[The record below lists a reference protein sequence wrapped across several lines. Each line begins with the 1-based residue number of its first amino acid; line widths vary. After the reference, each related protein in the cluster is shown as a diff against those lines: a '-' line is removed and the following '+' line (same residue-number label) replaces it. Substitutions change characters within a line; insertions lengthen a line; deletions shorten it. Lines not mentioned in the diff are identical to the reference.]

1 MPVVR
6 SMPRRRRPPDE
17 GTPTERTG
25 AIVARAWRSVRE
37 RNERRCE
44 KLLEAFAPIDVD
56 EIDWSG
62 VNDHDLDADSVACL
76 VYMRDVEAFV
86 DRELVG
92 LPGHPN
98 TVGDPLIGRFVD
110 LWREEEQRHAQAL
123 GRFLDLYAADRGIAV
138 PPRQPSPPAVPTR
151 LERLVVHIGGPVADT
166 VTATHM
172 AWGAANELL
181 TLNGY
186 RILARRCGHP
196 TLAGLL
202 NRIADQEARHYSF
215 YLLQAEWRLA
225 ASRTARTVL
234 PHLMRRAWTPV
245 GVGSD
250 FKRPEEFEAVMRYLA
265 RGDDAATV
273 VRMDNRFSRLPGLEA
288 LRIFGDVFA
297 RATSTVAPSAVAV

>member
-1 MPVVR
+1 
-6 SMPRRRRPPDE
+6 
-17 GTPTERTG
+17 
-25 AIVARAWRSVRE
+25 VARSWRSVRQ
-37 RNERRCE
+37 RNEKRCE

-62 VNDHDLDADSVACL
+62 VSDHELEPDSISCL

-98 TVGDPLIGRFVD
+98 TVGDPIIGRFVD
-110 LWREEEQRHAQAL
+110 LWREEEQRHSKVL
-123 GRFLDLYAADRGIAV
+123 GRFLDLYAAARGIEIQ
-138 PPRQPSPPAVPTR
+138 PRQPSPPSVPTR
-151 LERLVVHIGGPVADT
+151 LERLIVHLGGPVADT

-186 RILARRCGHP
+186 RILARRCDHP
-196 TLAGLL
+196 LLAELL

-225 ASRTARTVL
+225 ASRTARTVV

-250 FKRPEEFEAVMRYLA
+250 FKRPEEFDAVMRYLA

-273 VRMDNRFSRLPGLEA
+273 DRMDNRFSRLPGLA
-288 LRIFGDVFA
+288 SLRIFGDVLTRA
-297 RATSTVAPSAVAV
+297 RRAELGAAGIGFRAPAAPSW